1 MINMTSE
8 SQQIGSRLSVCRQ
21 NKNMTQEELAYRL
34 GVTPQALSKWERGM
48 SLPDTSILPSIARML
63 EISTDYLLGINQQNT
78 MGGDG
83 CKLQRMIG
91 ENLRNTL
98 EPLELIF
105 GVELFPLFTDQN
117 YTDEIKELRLRLSR
131 EGFLLPVFRI
141 RDELR
146 LESREFMILSYGN
159 VLYSEQ
165 LAYTDDKCMG
175 EDPLRHIIER
185 LGSCIREKYY
195 EILYPDLLKGLV
207 DNLKIKYPVLIE
219 GVIPEKIS
227 YGLLTDMVKRLL
239 RRGCSIA
246 CLPKI
251 IEGME
256 CLLEGGRDVSGR
268 AAEDTLAGELLRDGN
283 IKRILEERSAPAQ
296 PDRLPPQA

>member
-21 NKNMTQEELAYRL
+21 NKNLTQEELAYRL

-48 SLPDTSILPSIARML
+48 SLPDTSILPAIARML

-83 CKLQRMIG
+83 CKLQHMIG
-91 ENLRNTL
+91 ENLRNAL

-105 GVELFPLFTDQN
+105 GEELIPLFTDQK
-117 YTDEIKELRLRLSR
+117 YVDEIKGLRLRLSR

-141 RDELR
+141 RDELK
-146 LESREFMILSYGN
+146 LEGREFMILSYGN
-159 VLYSEQ
+159 VLYSETFSCADEKS
-165 LAYTDDKCMG
+165 LH
-175 EDPLRHIIER
+175 HIIER
-185 LGSCIREKYY
+185 LGCCIREKYF
-195 EILYPDLLKGLV
+195 EIINPDLLKGLV

-219 GVIPEKIS
+219 GIIPEKIS
-227 YGLLTDMVKRLL
+227 YSLLTDMVKRLL

-256 CLLEGGRDVSGR
+256 CLQECGQEVSGR
-268 AAEDTLAGELLRDGN
+268 AAEDTLAGELLRDENLKKVLEKRGN
-283 IKRILEERSAPAQ
+283 
-296 PDRLPPQA
+296 

>member
-8 SQQIGSRLSVCRQ
+8 TQQIGSRLSVCRQ

-34 GVTPQALSKWERGM
+34 GVTPQALSRWERGM

-83 CKLQRMIG
+83 CKLQHMIG
-91 ENLRNTL
+91 ENLRNAL

-105 GVELFPLFTDQN
+105 GEELIPLFTDQN

-146 LESREFMILSYGN
+146 LENREFMILSYGN
-159 VLYSEQ
+159 VLCSEK
-165 LAYTDDKCMG
+165 LACEGEKCG
-175 EDPLRHIIER
+175 DENSLRHIIER

-195 EILYPDLLKGLV
+195 EILNPDLLKGLV

-219 GVIPEKIS
+219 GVISEKIS
-227 YGLLTDMVKRLL
+227 YGLLTDMVKCLL
-239 RRGCSIA
+239 HRGCSIA

-256 CLLEGGRDVSGR
+256 CLLECGQDVSGR
-268 AAEDTLAGELLRDGN
+268 AVEDALAKELLKGES
-283 IKRILEERSAPAQ
+283 ITTVLEGR
-296 PDRLPPQA
+296 RK